1 MFIYLL
7 PLKIILSE
15 GPFALQFGSHMT
27 TLLLVPIFCTFSR
40 PGKKAEQLASCL

>member
-27 TLLLVPIFCTFSR
+27 TLLLVPIFYTFSR